1 MNFLKTF
8 KTLFGTALLVGTCF
22 LLQTSELKAQG
33 ANFETNEGWGLHV
46 TGQLPVFLVASN
58 HEGYSSNGE
67 DQFAT
72 RVMSGFIPGGI
83 NFNITAPEMN
93 GIQVKGI
100 FQINHHLQGPSVQ
113 NAGLFEGR
121 VADIQVMGDFG
132 TINVGKGFGIFNSS
146 SIGDAGSGMGVG
158 RFAGPDAAN
167 ATLGRIGTGYTYA
180 NFNPR
185 ITYTTPDLN
194 GFSLKAGII
203 NPEKPSGAAQTNIET
218 YLPRLETQ
226 VNYLLDLESG
236 SLDFWA
242 GGMFQNVNV
251 VSADYEYDISGWDVG
266 ARLNASGFGF
276 TGAYSQTSGVGA
288 DGLIGIS
295 LTGNGISQAEVDASQ
310 WYTEATY
317 ALERTTFG
325 VSYGEGS
332 QDGNS
337 TTVGSSPD
345 IKNTLAMLFVRYT
358 LTDNLSMMGELQDF
372 KSDAQSD
379 YQALIVGMQLSF

>member
-83 NFNITAPEMN
+83 NFIITAPEMN

>member
-1 MNFLKTF
+1 MNFSKTLKTLLG
-8 KTLFGTALLVGTCF
+8 TSLLLLFSLSTQVN
-22 LLQTSELKAQG
+22 ELKAQG
-33 ANFETNEGWGLHV
+33 ANFETDEGWDFSV

-58 HEGYSSNGE
+58 HEGYSSGGE

-72 RVMSGFIPGGI
+72 RVMSGFNPGGV

-93 GIQVKGI
+93 GITVKGI
-100 FQINHHLQGPSVQ
+100 FQINHHLQGASVQ

-121 VADIQVMGDFG
+121 VADIQISGDFG
-132 TINVGKGFGIFNSS
+132 TVNVGKGFGIFNSS

-158 RFAGPDAAN
+158 RFGGPDAAN

-185 ITYTTPDLN
+185 VTYTTPDLN
-194 GFSLKAGII
+194 GFTVKAGLI
-203 NPEKPSGAAQTNIET
+203 NPEKPSGPAQTNIET
-218 YLPRLETQ
+218 ALPRLETQ
-226 VNYLLDLESG
+226 VNYLLDFESG
-236 SLDFWA
+236 SIDFWA
-242 GGMFQNVNV
+242 GGMLQNVNV
-251 VSADYEYDISGWDVG
+251 MSADYEYSISGWDLG
-266 ARLNASGFGF
+266 ARLNTSGFGL

-295 LTGNGISQAEVDASQ
+295 LTGNGIAQAEVDAQQ

-332 QDGNS
+332 QDAN
-337 TTVGSSPD
+337 TTVVGSSPD
-345 IKNTLAMLFVRYT
+345 IKNTLGMLFTRYKV
-358 LTDNLSMMGELQDF
+358 TDNLTMLGELQSF
-372 KSDAQSD
+372 TSDAQND
-379 YQALIVGMQLSF
+379 YEALVVGMQLNF